1 MEVWAMKYRRG
12 GALTILAVLGMPA
25 LVWAHHSVQAEFD
38 LKKPVTVTGIVT
50 KVEWINPHAYLY
62 LDVKDDAGKVKHW
75 AFEMAGPGAL
85 RRAGMS
91 RADRGGIKPG
101 DTVTVD
107 GILAKDD
114 TDFGLLKDV
123 KLSDGRVF
131 TIWTGDPNAQ

>member
-1 MEVWAMKYRRG
+1 MEVWAMKYRRVS
-12 GALTILAVLGMPA
+12 AFAILALLGMPVLA
-25 LVWAHHSVQAEFD
+25 LAHHSVQAEFD
-38 LKKPVTVTGIVT
+38 LKKPVTVTGTVT

-75 AFEMAGPGAL
+75 SFEMAGPGAL

-123 KLSDGRVF
+123 KLPDGRVY